1 MQSRYPDWN
10 SGAQGNHFNLFL
22 TNICSRNTENA
33 RGAPKR
39 WELMYPKKYIRQV
52 EQVSIQDSQCLG
64 VGMSDW
70 QYDSE

>member
-1 MQSRYPDWN
+1 MAAGIQRMQ
-10 SGAQGNHFNLFL
+10 G
-22 TNICSRNTENA
+22 
-33 RGAPKR
+33 GAPKR

-70 QYDSE
+70 QYDSKKEGFLM

>member
-1 MQSRYPDWN
+1 MAAGIQRMQ
-10 SGAQGNHFNLFL
+10 G
-22 TNICSRNTENA
+22 
-33 RGAPKR
+33 GAPKR